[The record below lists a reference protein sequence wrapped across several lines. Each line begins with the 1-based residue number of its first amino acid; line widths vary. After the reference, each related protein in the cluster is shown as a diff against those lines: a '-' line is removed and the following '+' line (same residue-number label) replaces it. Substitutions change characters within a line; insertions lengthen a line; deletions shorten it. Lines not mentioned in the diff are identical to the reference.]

1 MINNQKAI
9 IIVAGGKGT
18 RMGASLPKQFIRLGS
33 RPILM
38 HTIER
43 FFNYDRSMTI
53 IVVLPKNQQEYW
65 TQLCKDYNFDVPFI
79 IADGGQTR
87 FHSVCNGLSKVTNE
101 RWIGVHDGV
110 RPFVSDEVIT
120 TCFRVVQSSRAV
132 IPTIGIVETL
142 RKVEEEKSSTLN
154 RDDYRLVQTPQ
165 VFDVTLLKEAYQQE
179 YNKKF
184 TDDASVVEA
193 LGYDVTLIE
202 GNRENIKVTTP
213 FDLKIGEA
221 LL

>member
-79 IADGGQTR
+79 IADGGKTR

>member
-165 VFDVTLLKEAYQQE
+165 VFDVALLKEAYQQE
-179 YNKKF
+179 YDKKF

>member
-120 TCFRVVQSSRAV
+120 TCFKVVQSSRAV

>member
-120 TCFRVVQSSRAV
+120 TCFKVVQSSRAV
-132 IPTIGIVETL
+132 IPTIGVVETL